1 MAAAIVAGGCANTEE
16 LSGRRPEEYKN
27 YSGTPYASDAVNEA
41 NLFGTEGKGLSS
53 NPATKPSGALLGSY
67 DASIGPVTVKVVP
80 TEVKAKTN
88 EIIEVNV
95 ELSALSEEDGKT
107 EVPVPKPMQIVAVL
121 ESGDMDANGSLVWSS
136 KDSAG
141 ATLNENGAY
150 SNKLVLMT
158 SNDGKAKFRV
168 QTGTLYNMDN
178 PMYWVNV
185 WSANADAPGAMAIH
199 VQRPPRIGDPG
210 LSEGSLDVFNDPSL
224 DPEADS
230 DILEALAGS
239 KAVAAEMTA
248 KLNTHQELFVRTEK
262 TFSVHLVGTL
272 DSEETTSSKMKP
284 LAGEMICWK
293 VVTDDRDGSRND
305 GNVILPKGIR
315 CKETDENGDVEVVFS
330 TGSVYNTKYYLNFY
344 HQIASPV
351 AFEIVTFVM
360 PETLGTD
367 GAPIGASD
375 FLTEDGTLPDGMIV
389 NLPSEEELETSPA
402 GYPMMSTEDSK
413 AVLEKIAETDV
424 KLKEVL
430 KDNCYDP
437 PLSEEEE
444 KNPEKEW
451 SSDGKTFVC
460 NLVQDES
467 GTWTI
472 WKKASCTDEKGNVR
486 YVDSAT
492 KCKEKE
498 TWTSS
503 SCTDEEGNE
512 RPVDPGM
519 KCEDKET
526 LTSFSCKDEEGNVH
540 DVDSV
545 TKCNKDEKATGFKPV
560 MADMDGDGVKE
571 NVSLVIEEYCTA
583 SGGRI
588 VFFDDDDQ
596 AYYLDD
602 DGNRVNVDGDL
613 KDCKGVFIG
622 YDTTGD
628 GTANTVPDPCTVDS
642 SKPGCTG
649 ETTLEFRCSRDG
661 GQSFVGGCGV
671 QSYGI
676 QEDVDIRTQLVD
688 KDKVGKNSETVSYE
702 LLRSADERNNGAF
715 KGGTSETEAN
725 ASTSTYAHKSGA
737 SHDGVSSVVFHTGT
751 AHSSAYY
758 VTAYNAQAHPVSYSY
773 YVKYSVKL
781 PTGEGDSPSPEDLE
795 QAMNEPPADM
805 PVKDPSVG
813 SVLLVADGAT
823 YYNTVIAKTLILKA
837 RVVDATTRRPYTG
850 TDVYWKVVRGASE
863 SNNGVLKNTKS
874 KTDSQGY
881 AMNEFF
887 TGTGYDSTYYAIAYH
902 PNCEQEPRD
911 PEQEPC
917 EPLVFTIHTE
927 NFSGTVDGPTG
938 DPTSPCDPE
947 TDAHACKPVD
957 GNGKVEGEDGYDPAG
972 SGLGKI
978 EGLNIIKTYPEGKD
992 ALCTDAELIKINKC
1006 LDGTDAAC
1014 SLEGRKKGCL
1024 LFELL
1029 SNEDGAAKDTPTSS
1043 PGDEVRQAY
1052 TNKKEKINAR
1062 LSWFDGSGWQ
1072 IVDSRLYWTLDKSGD
1087 ADGSLMYMK
1096 TLHSDDNMAT
1106 NILKTGSAETK
1117 YRVNVSFPNI
1127 YTCDD
1132 YKKYTNCKLAPL
1144 STVVNVQSGAFVDSE
1159 NYPVNKLNL
1168 KFNKEIKTVSDEPI
1182 KDIGNVEIYIVS
1194 SDLNTCRTSFVLQP
1208 KAKRKAE
1215 YATMQTGRN
1224 PKISGDH
1231 TWDVLTKDGKSYEI
1245 ADQRESLLIYTIATD
1260 NSGNPIAYNCT
1271 ENLSFPIKKKLPD
1284 KCKACGENCDTDCTN
1299 EINQEI
1305 TLTEVPTSVEGSY
1318 STKTLFDIG
1327 PLLANEENVVHKKL
1341 MELATEYK
1349 KFMSAG
1355 KCGPKGESEC
1365 TVGEQLVEKLSS
1377 YFIFGELENLDDD
1390 AAECYKSFCENKV
1403 ENWGKN
1409 YNKLTSC
1416 LQEYRDKRGYDYLP
1430 SGDREKIDCETTG
1443 IVSQGVEKCP
1453 AQNLHYKNCGC
1464 ICGKT
1469 YYYTKIDNIG
1479 NMLRPLIQ
1487 KGLATLVNN
1496 VLGTDNMSMDEM
1508 ICSILDSIQF
1518 IEFTGN
1524 VSLQG
1529 TSSSTQAFEGAFEY
1543 SGLVTPSVGGKN
1555 LSVDSNMS
1563 IIRGKW
1569 ASSSYENN
1577 QLTFNNVPVMI
1588 SYGKLAYQILGSIV
1602 GLDENGK
1609 VDLLGFINCEKI
1621 FSKDWNLPVI
1631 GSFKVES
1638 LVTMCSA
1645 IKNSVTASAIQ
1656 FADAKEAST
1665 NIVFDV
1671 GMAMAEGKSSN
1682 CKDGKCQ
1689 AKTLIDG
1696 TWEGSGSFKATDESG
1711 QISTKKYDAAALWY
1725 AWSAA
1730 SNIVTQDEIDELS
1743 YHTGDDEKDLD
1754 AWKKER
1760 SVCAL
1765 ILNKAAARVEVEEQI
1780 RGDNP
1785 TNRAC
1790 LGGTF
1795 NGDSSERRDPEV
1807 NFCDLEACYTNPSI
1821 VVCTAEDV
1829 FNEKY
1834 ANASQET
1841 ILSDAMA
1848 SCYKA
1853 YHEATE
1859 AEKTKIKEA
1868 CDKNSEVMG
1877 WDAPLTNAACKGTCE
1892 GACALEENISIV
1904 VCKKDTAQREC
1915 TGESEE
1921 TGGYKCFRKWASKM
1935 CSDASCGGDC
1945 MNNLGEAVVCGER
1958 EDHVLAVWT
1967 NFDDNGDFV
1976 VFNNGTA
1983 ENSEL
1988 ETRVRAG
1995 MLPDAGSCDA
2005 NELVCNALEKKLKLT
2020 VKPDG
2025 AKIKVVAG
2033 SDDDGKLAAL
2043 GISKLGT
2050 GKIEITLPERLN
2062 IWGDANTISDQNSE
2076 CSDYQITMKILGD
2089 GRRLKAS
2096 WNDMGDGQFGSGIT
2110 TNGAYKLFTPAATKS
2125 PFYAKSSSAKP
2136 FTIVMDPT
2144 KPDESDKML
2153 RIDEIK
2159 LTAKCYPYSE
2169 NVGEGGGD
2177 TPTPQV
2183 KECTTEADCGS
2194 GETCEDKTCKCGGN
2208 DACKD
2213 GETCVDGKCESVEG
2227 SD

>member
-53 NPATKPSGALLGSY
+53 NPATKPSGSLLGSY

-375 FLTEDGTLPDGMIV
+375 FLTEDGTLPEGMTV
-389 NLPSEEELETSPA
+389 DLPSEEELETSPA
-402 GYPMMSTEDSK
+402 GYPMMSTKDSQK
-413 AVLEKIAETDV
+413 VLEKIAETDV

-430 KDNCYDP
+430 MDNCYNP

-444 KNPEKEW
+444 KDPEKEW

-472 WKKASCTDEKGNVR
+472 WKQASCTDEKGNVR

-503 SCTDEEGNE
+503 SCTDKEGNE
-512 RPVDPGM
+512 RLVDPGM

-540 DVDSV
+540 VVDSV

-588 VFFDDDDQ
+588 VFFDEDDQ

-642 SKPGCTG
+642 GRPGCSG

-688 KDKVGKNSETVSYE
+688 KDKVGKNGETVSYE

-758 VTAYNAQAHPVSYSY
+758 VTAINAQAHPVSYSY

-805 PVKDPSVG
+805 PDKDPSVG

-837 RVVDATTRRPYTG
+837 RVVDVDPEKGQRPYSG

-911 PEQEPC
+911 PRLPPC

-927 NFSGTVDGPTG
+927 NFSGTMDGPTG

-1006 LDGTDAAC
+1006 LAGTDAAC

-1168 KFNKEIKTVSDEPI
+1168 TFNEEIKTVSDEPI

-1224 PKISGDH
+1224 PKISADH
-1231 TWDVLTKDGKSYEI
+1231 TWDVLTQNGKSYEI

-1299 EINQEI
+1299 EIDKEI

-1365 TVGEQLVEKLSS
+1365 TVGEQLVEKLFS
-1377 YFIFGELENLDDD
+1377 YLVFEDVGGTD
-1390 AAECYKSFCENKV
+1390 AKECHLRFCNNQGENKKWDYSGV
-1403 ENWGKN
+1403 DKCIDE
-1409 YNKLTSC
+1409 YNKNHNYQVDICDTIG
-1416 LQEYRDKRGYDYLP
+1416 DK
-1430 SGDREKIDCETTG
+1430 
-1443 IVSQGVEKCP
+1443 VKCP
-1453 AQNLHYKNCGC
+1453 EGKNLHYKECGC

-1469 YYYTKIDNIG
+1469 YYYTQLDTMGK
-1479 NMLRPLIQ
+1479 MLTPLIK
-1487 KGLATLVNN
+1487 KGLATLVDN

-1524 VSLQG
+1524 VSLKG

-1543 SGLVTPSVGGKN
+1543 TGLMTPSVGGKN

-1563 IIRGKW
+1563 VIRGKW
-1569 ASSSYENN
+1569 VSSSYENN

-1588 SYGKLAYQILGSIV
+1588 SYGKLAYQILGSVI
-1602 GLDENGK
+1602 GLNDNGQ

-1621 FSKDWNLPVI
+1621 FSKDLNFPVI
-1631 GSFKVES
+1631 GSFDAAS
-1638 LVTMCSA
+1638 LVAMCKSL
-1645 IKNSVTASAIQ
+1645 KNSFTASAIQ

-1671 GMAMAEGKSSN
+1671 GMALADGKSSN
-1682 CKDGKCQ
+1682 CTDGKCQ
-1689 AKTLIDG
+1689 AKTLING

-1725 AWSAA
+1725 AWAAA
-1730 SNIVTQDEIDELS
+1730 SNIVTQEEIDALS
-1743 YHTGDDEKDLD
+1743 YHTGDDAKDLD

-1765 ILNKAAARVEVEEQI
+1765 LLDQADKQAQVEE
-1780 RGDNP
+1780 NP
-1785 TNRAC
+1785 TNRGC

-1877 WDAPLTNAACKGTCE
+1877 WDAPLTNAACKGKCE

-1904 VCKKDTAQREC
+1904 VCGNEHGEGKSCFNKDDGYECYRRKASEACFTAPNNR
-1915 TGESEE
+1915 
-1921 TGGYKCFRKWASKM
+1921 
-1935 CSDASCGGDC
+1935 CGGDC

-1983 ENSEL
+1983 NNSGL
-1988 ETRVRAG
+1988 DTRVRAG

-2005 NELVCNALEKKLKLT
+2005 NELVCDALAKQPLKLT
-2020 VKPDG
+2020 VKDLPDG

-2050 GKIEITLPERLN
+2050 GKITITLPELLK
-2062 IWGDANTISDQNSE
+2062 IWGDNASIESGNSE
-2076 CSDYQITMKILGD
+2076 CSDYQLTMKILGD
-2089 GRRLKAS
+2089 GRKLKAN
-2096 WNDMGDGQFGSGIT
+2096 WNVTEDGSGIT
-2110 TNGAYKLFTPAATKS
+2110 TNGAYKLFTPATAKA
-2125 PFYAKSSSAKP
+2125 PFHAEGKKEP
-2136 FTIVMDPT
+2136 FTLRMITNPE
-2144 KPDESDKML
+2144 DESDKML

-2177 TPTPQV
+2177 TPAPQV
-2183 KECTTEADCGS
+2183 NACNIDDDCGS
-2194 GETCEDKTCKCGGN
+2194 KGTCVEGTCKCGENDACKEGETCEGGECKSVGGS
-2208 DACKD
+2208 
-2213 GETCVDGKCESVEG
+2213 E
-2227 SD
+2227 

>member
-1 MAAAIVAGGCANTEE
+1 MAVAIVAGGCANTEE

-41 NLFGTEGKGLSS
+41 NLFGTEGNGLSS

-107 EVPVPKPMQIVAVL
+107 EVPVPKPMQIVVVL
-121 ESGDMDANGSLVWSS
+121 ESGDMEANGSLVWSS

-150 SNKLVLMT
+150 SNKLVLTT
-158 SNDGKAKFRV
+158 SKDGKAKFRV
-168 QTGTLYNMDN
+168 QTGTLYNMTK
-178 PMYWVNV
+178 PMYWLNV
-185 WSANADAPGAMAIH
+185 WSANADAPGSMAIH

-224 DPEADS
+224 DPVADE
-230 DILEALAGS
+230 DILGALTGS
-239 KAVAAEMTA
+239 RAVAAEMTP
-248 KLNTHQELFVRTEK
+248 KLNTHQELFVDAEK
-262 TFSVHLVGTL
+262 TFSVRLVGTL
-272 DSEETTSSKMKP
+272 DDGTASSSMRP
-284 LAGEMICWK
+284 LPDEVICWK
-293 VVTDDRDGSRND
+293 VVTDDSND
-305 GNVILPKGIR
+305 GNVISTRNEKEGKR
-315 CKETDENGDVEVVFS
+315 CARTDENGDVEVVFW
-330 TGSVYNTKYYLNFY
+330 TGKVYNTKYYLNFY
-344 HQIASPV
+344 HEVASPI

-375 FLTEDGTLPDGMIV
+375 FLKDDGTLPEGMIV
-389 NLPSEEELETSPA
+389 DLPPEEELETSPA
-402 GYPMMSTEDSK
+402 GYPMMTTKDSQK
-413 AVLEKIAETDV
+413 VLEKIAETDV
-424 KLKEVL
+424 KLAEVL
-430 KDNCYDP
+430 DENCYDTDR
-437 PLSEEEE
+437 
-444 KNPEKEW
+444 N
-451 SSDGKTFVC
+451 FVC

-472 WKKASCTDEKGNVR
+472 WKQASCTDEDGNVR
-486 YVDSAT
+486 YVASV
-492 KCKEKE
+492 KE
-498 TWTSS
+498 
-503 SCTDEEGNE
+503 CNE
-512 RPVDPGM
+512 
-519 KCEDKET
+519 
-526 LTSFSCKDEEGNVH
+526 N
-540 DVDSV
+540 
-545 TKCNKDEKATGFKPV
+545 EKATGAKPV
-560 MADMDGDGVKE
+560 IADMDGDGVKE
-571 NVSLVIEEYCTA
+571 NVSLVIEEVYT
-583 SGGRI
+583 GTDRGKPI
-588 VFFDDDDQ
+588 IFVDDEGQ
-596 AYYLDD
+596 AYYIDD
-602 DGNRVNVDGDL
+602 DGNRVNVDLIHDDDGKTYYEDDDGNRHEL
-613 KDCKGVFIG
+613 ERGGVFTG

-642 SKPGCTG
+642 NRPGCSG

-688 KDKVGKNSETVSYE
+688 KDKVGSNNQSVSYE

-725 ASTSTYAHKSGA
+725 ARTSTYAHKSGA

-758 VTAYNAQAHPVSYSY
+758 VTVINAQAHPVSYSY
-773 YVKYSVKL
+773 YIKYSVKL
-781 PTGEGDSPSPEDLE
+781 PTGEGDSPSHEDLE

-805 PVKDPSVG
+805 PDKDPSVG

-823 YYNTVIAKTLILKA
+823 AYNTVIAKTLILKA
-837 RVVDATTRRPYTG
+837 RVVDANTKRPYNG

-947 TDAHACKPVD
+947 TDAHACKAVFPCKDDPSKECEEGDPNANTDD
-957 GNGKVEGEDGYDPAG
+957 GPTKVEGLDVVKKYPAG
-972 SGLGKI
+972 
-978 EGLNIIKTYPEGKD
+978 PD
-992 ALCTDAELIKINKC
+992 ALCTDAELLKINKC
-1006 LDGTDAAC
+1006 IAGTDTAC
-1014 SLEGRKKGCL
+1014 DLGEGREKGCL

-1029 SNEDGAAKDTPTSS
+1029 SNEDGAGKDTPTSS

-1052 TNKKEKINAR
+1052 TNKKEQINAR

-1072 IVDSRLYWTLDKSGD
+1072 IVDSRLYWTLDKSAD

-1117 YRVNVSFPNI
+1117 YRVNISFPNI

-1132 YKKYTNCKLAPL
+1132 YTKYENCKLEPL
-1144 STVVNVQSGAFVDSE
+1144 STVVNVQSADFVDSE
-1159 NYPVNKLNL
+1159 NYPANTLNL
-1168 KFNKEIKTVSDEPI
+1168 TFNKEIKTVSDEPI

-1224 PKISGDH
+1224 PKISNDL
-1231 TWDVLTKDGKSYEI
+1231 TWDVLTDNGKSYEI

-1260 NSGNPIAYNCT
+1260 NAGNPIAYNCT
-1271 ENLSFPIKKKLPD
+1271 ENLSFPIKKKLPE
-1284 KCKACGENCDTDCTN
+1284 KCKEYGEKCDTDAHKEANADLCDACTN
-1299 EINQEI
+1299 VINKEI
-1305 TLTEVPTSVEGSY
+1305 TLTEVPTSVEGTY

-1341 MELATEYK
+1341 MELAELYK
-1349 KFMSAG
+1349 ETFG
-1355 KCGPKGESEC
+1355 SENGSKS
-1365 TVGEQLVEKLSS
+1365 VGELLVGSL
-1377 YFIFGELENLDDD
+1377 FDVLF
-1390 AAECYKSFCENKV
+1390 FH
-1403 ENWGKN
+1403 
-1409 YNKLTSC
+1409 
-1416 LQEYRDKRGYDYLP
+1416 
-1430 SGDREKIDCETTG
+1430 TTG
-1443 IVSQGVEKCP
+1443 DQKQTNEEKCIQHFCKQWGP
-1453 AQNLHYKNCGC
+1453 PYDINLKCQNEYTQANGLLTLPENVQKDGLHYKSCSC
-1464 ICGKT
+1464 LCAKT
-1469 YYYTKIDNIG
+1469 YYYTQYNKLG
-1479 NMLRPLIQ
+1479 GMLEPLAR
-1487 KGLATLVNN
+1487 KGLTTLVNN
-1496 VLGTDNMSMDEM
+1496 LLGADDMSMDEM

-1524 VSLQG
+1524 VSLKG

-1543 SGLVTPSVGGKN
+1543 SGFVTPSVAGKN
-1555 LSVDSNMS
+1555 LSPDSNMS
-1563 IIRGKW
+1563 VIRGKW

-1577 QLTFNNVPVMI
+1577 QLTFNNVPIML
-1588 SYGKLAYQILGSIV
+1588 SYGKLAYQILGSLIGMDEYGKADLLKV
-1602 GLDENGK
+1602 IDCDSLFAHDLSLPVLGQITAEGLQSLCTTFLEVTNGK
-1609 VDLLGFINCEKI
+1609 I
-1621 FSKDWNLPVI
+1621 FEI
-1631 GSFKVES
+1631 
-1638 LVTMCSA
+1638 
-1645 IKNSVTASAIQ
+1645 
-1656 FADAKEAST
+1656 ADAKEAST

-1671 GMAMAEGKSSN
+1671 GTAMAEGKSSK
-1682 CKDGKCQ
+1682 CTDGKCQ
-1689 AKTLIDG
+1689 AKTLING
-1696 TWEGSGSFKATDESG
+1696 TWEGRGSFKATDADG
-1711 QISTKKYDAAALWY
+1711 QISTKKYDAAALWL
-1725 AWSAA
+1725 AA
-1730 SNIVTQDEIDELS
+1730 IDKAGLEGLA
-1743 YHTGDDEKDLD
+1743 YNTGDDEKDLD

-1765 ILNKAAARVEVEEQI
+1765 ILNQAAARVKVEEQI
-1780 RGDNP
+1780 TGGNP

-1807 NFCDLEACYTNPSI
+1807 NFCKLDGCQNNPSI
-1821 VVCTAEDV
+1821 VVCTTEMDTTTGKEKGV

-1853 YHEATE
+1853 YHEATGDADKATIE
-1859 AEKTKIKEA
+1859 KACNKNAEVE
-1868 CDKNSEVMG
+1868 G
-1877 WDAPLTNAACKGTCE
+1877 WNNPVTNVACKKNQTDGTCT
-1892 GACALEENISIV
+1892 GACADESNISIV
-1904 VCKKDTAQREC
+1904 VCGAKDGSGKLC
-1915 TGESEE
+1915 FNKDD
-1921 TGGYKCFRKWASKM
+1921 GYACYRKNASKA
-1935 CSDASCGGDC
+1935 CFTNGCGGDC
-1945 MNNLGEAVVCGER
+1945 MNNLSEAVVCGER

-1967 NFDDNGDFV
+1967 NFDGNGSIVSDDGKDLNKLADYV
-1976 VFNNGTA
+1976 K
-1983 ENSEL
+1983 
-1988 ETRVRAG
+1988 AG
-1995 MLPDAGSCDA
+1995 LKPDAKSCDA
-2005 NELVCNALEKKLKLT
+2005 NELVCNALEDKLKLT
-2020 VKPDG
+2020 VRDLPDG

-2033 SDDDGKLAAL
+2033 SDNDGKLPAL

-2050 GKIEITLPERLN
+2050 GKITITLPELLK
-2062 IWGDANTISDQNSE
+2062 IWDDNASIENGNSE
-2076 CSDYQITMKILGD
+2076 CSDYQLTMKILGD
-2089 GRRLKAS
+2089 GRKLKAN
-2096 WNDMGDGQFGSGIT
+2096 WNVTEDGSGIT
-2110 TNGAYKLFTPAATKS
+2110 TNGAYKLFTPATAKA
-2125 PFYAKSSSAKP
+2125 PFHAEGKKEP
-2136 FTIVMDPT
+2136 FTLRMITNPE
-2144 KPDESDKML
+2144 DESDKML

-2159 LTAKCYPYSE
+2159 LTAKCYPYSD
-2169 NVGEGGGD
+2169 NAGEGGGEIE
-2177 TPTPQV
+2177 
-2183 KECTTEADCGS
+2183 KECEGLWCEENKIKCEGGKCVTLEETECWPMCGENELCQL
-2194 GETCEDKTCKCGGN
+2194 G
-2208 DACKD
+2208 
-2213 GETCVDGKCESVEG
+2213 TCVPNLG
-2227 SD
+2227 